1 MAEKKNK
8 KETGFQ
14 IVKQTLK
21 YFLPIAAKYKP
32 GYFVLMVLSIILNT
46 VKPFINIFFP
56 AMIIDELVSTL
67 NITNIVIYTVI
78 TVAGNV
84 LLDLLGSL
92 CYVSMEKYA
101 DSFENYFNIEIAKRA
116 MEMDFPLTEN
126 KDALDQVE
134 KAKQGMQWYS
144 GGVHGICLKFQ
155 RIITGITTLAGVC
168 AVLINGA
175 PFMMLIAVIV
185 LVITSYLNNK
195 NNKIEI
201 ENYKELSKI
210 NRIFGYTLFELSDF
224 RFGKDIRL
232 YKAKNMMLNKGN
244 VQAEAMTKNWKNL
257 SKKQLPNSELDITV
271 GAIRDGVNYFYLA
284 WLVLS
289 GIITLGDFSKF
300 SSAAGTFT
308 MALQD
313 IIFGYQEIVKSC
325 TYARE
330 YLLFMNYPPY
340 ISQGTEKPKSC
351 EHTIE
356 FRNVFFKYPNTENY
370 ILKGVS
376 ITLHNGE
383 HLSVVGLNGAGKTTF
398 IKLLCRLYDVTEGEI
413 LLDGKN
419 IKEYDF
425 EEYAKIFSVVFQDF
439 KLFAFSILENIA
451 AEESENEGTRERV
464 EQLIKLVGLE
474 EKTSSLE
481 KGADTVLFKQFE
493 EDGIEPSGGE
503 QQKIAI
509 ARALYKNAP
518 IVILDEP
525 TAALDPVAEYD
536 IYRQFDKLVG
546 GKTAVYIS
554 HRLSSCKFCDK
565 IAVFSD
571 GVIKEYGTHDQLV
584 GLKDGIYA
592 EMFAAQAQYYT

>member
-8 KETGFQ
+8 KESGLQ

-32 GYFVLMVLSIILNT
+32 GYFVLMGLSVIINT
-46 VKPFINIFFP
+46 SLPFINIFLP
-56 AMIIDELVSTL
+56 AMIIDELVTTQ
-67 NITNIVIYTVI
+67 NIKNIIIYTVL
-78 TVAGNV
+78 TVVGNV
-84 LLDLLGSL
+84 LLNLLGSL
-92 CYVSMEKYA
+92 CYVNMEKYA
-101 DSFENYFNIEIAKRA
+101 DSFENYFNVELAKRA
-116 MEMDFPLTEN
+116 MEMDYALTEN

-144 GGVHGICLKFQ
+144 GGVHGICSQFQ
-155 RIITGITTLAGVC
+155 RIITGITTLLGVV
-168 AVLINGA
+168 AVLVTGA
-175 PFMMLIAVIV
+175 PLMLLIAVIV
-185 LVITSYLNNK
+185 LIITSYLNNK

-201 ENYKELSKI
+201 ESYKNLSKI
-210 NRIFGYTLFELSDF
+210 NRIFGYTMFQLSDF

-232 YKAKNMMLNKGN
+232 YKAIKMMLSKGTE
-244 VQAEAMTKNWKNL
+244 QSDAMVKNWQNL
-257 SKKQLPNSELDITV
+257 SLKKLPNSEIDITV
-271 GAIRDGVNYFYLA
+271 GAIRDGVNHFYLG

-289 GIITLGDFSKF
+289 GLITLGDFSKF
-300 SSAAGTFT
+300 SSASGTFT
-308 MALQD
+308 FALQD
-313 IIFGYQEIVKSC
+313 IIYGYQEIVKCCS
-325 TYARE
+325 YARE
-330 YLLFMNYPPY
+330 YILFMNYPPY
-340 ISQGTEKPKSC
+340 ISQGTAKPENK

-356 FRNVFFKYPNTENY
+356 FRNVYFKYPNTENY
-370 ILKGVS
+370 ILNGVS
-376 ITLHNGE
+376 VTLHSGE

-398 IKLLCRLYDVTEGEI
+398 IKLLCRLYDVTDGEI

-419 IKEYDF
+419 IKDYNF
-425 EEYAKIFSVVFQDF
+425 EEYTKIFSVVFQDF

-451 AEESENEGTRERV
+451 ADQAENDGVRERV
-464 EQLIKLVGLE
+464 QQLTTLVGLE
-474 EKTSSLE
+474 NKLNTLE
-481 KGADTVLFKQFE
+481 KGVDTVLFKQFL

-509 ARALYKNAP
+509 ARALYKDAP
-518 IVILDEP
+518 VVILDEP
-525 TAALDPVAEYD
+525 TAALDPIAEYD

-571 GVIKEYGTHDQLV
+571 GIIKEYGTHEQLV
-584 GLKDGIYA
+584 NIENGIYA